1 MRDKI
6 IRFCNIDCVLD
17 FQNYVGPHGKKGP
30 VCINLVAASTKHN
43 DAEDVF
49 AGEPVATATVNE
61 PKIELQEHEV
71 IIKNWSENLGIF
83 EVLENAGVITRTE
96 KYVDFGNVVG
106 CIAILNEEYR
116 QVM

>member
-1 MRDKI
+1 MSEKI
-6 IRFCNIDCVLD
+6 IRFCDIDCLLE
-17 FQNYVGPHGKKGP
+17 FRNYIGPRGKKGP

-49 AGEPVATATVNE
+49 VGEPVATATVNE

-71 IIKNWSENLGIF
+71 IIKNWSENFGIF
-83 EVLENAGVITRTE
+83 DVLVGAGVITGTE

-106 CIAILNEEYR
+106 CIAVLNEEYR
-116 QVM
+116 PQA